1 MFPSFPRAF
10 FDKLQSPRTWH
21 AMALFEGVGRF
32 FTGLQGWGVACCVSI
47 AESRPMKFGRNTRIR
62 FGFSS
67 GSLCVATRRSWR
79 EARLA
84 LASDRGEAASD
95 AWDDF
100 SVLDLLEPLSAQTR
114 FQEAPREA
122 SDIGIDQQRI
132 HEPER
137 SRCRP
142 AAIVV
147 DHEVVEQDAATRC
160 QGRKRARQ
168 SLIHARRGAGRR
180 PGPQAIR
187 WSTRCPE

>member
-10 FDKLQSPRTWH
+10 FDKLQSPRTLH

-95 AWDDF
+95 ARDDF

-114 FQEAPREA
+114 FQEARREA
-122 SDIGIDQQRI
+122 SDIGVAQQRI
-132 HEPER
+132 TKPEC
-137 SRCRP
+137 SLASPP
-142 AAIVV
+142 ASGSA
-147 DHEVVEQDAATRC
+147 HQ
-160 QGRKRARQ
+160 
-168 SLIHARRGAGRR
+168 L
-180 PGPQAIR
+180 
-187 WSTRCPE
+187 